1 VTAKTSPYDYV
12 STIVYHLPGGGWGG
26 DCTNPTCY
34 GVPLY
39 RQFLAGKKG
48 SDAATST
55 REWKHWF
62 ENGCD
67 KDRTTTKCRWPF
79 IRMSGTDKGTRETL
93 TVNNATYYLDTTV
106 SEDIQRKEVFNTQ
119 NRGTAVNEF
128 RPGETYN
135 VFFVY
140 AKPTTRQIYLIYLGN
155 DAKASNIKPIQV
167 SLANLNDIKTLA
179 SAPWLETDTTQVA
192 TKGIVSVTV
201 DFSKLTDGTLDT
213 VPANGLCEPHAFCK
227 ASGSACVSALTP
239 DDPLVKANP
248 EIVKQAN
255 AVCKEWAVKD
265 LDAPP
270 KGAYGFSVTI
280 PNTGFTADAT
290 LDRPSPHR
298 PAPAPFPPDDKNQGK
313 PSWLV
318 EFLGTTLTPD
328 SKAGE
333 QCNYSKLPGTDCAV
347 PDWVPH

>member
-1 VTAKTSPYDYV
+1 
-12 STIVYHLPGGGWGG
+12 
-26 DCTNPTCY
+26 
-34 GVPLY
+34 
-39 RQFLAGKKG
+39 
-48 SDAATST
+48 
-55 REWKHWF
+55 
-62 ENGCD
+62 
-67 KDRTTTKCRWPF
+67 
-79 IRMSGTDKGTRETL
+79 
-93 TVNNATYYLDTTV
+93 
-106 SEDIQRKEVFNTQ
+106 
-119 NRGTAVNEF
+119 
-128 RPGETYN
+128 
-135 VFFVY
+135 
-140 AKPTTRQIYLIYLGN
+140 
-155 DAKASNIKPIQV
+155 
-167 SLANLNDIKTLA
+167 
-179 SAPWLETDTTQVA
+179 
-192 TKGIVSVTV
+192 
-201 DFSKLTDGTLDT
+201 
-213 VPANGLCEPHAFCK
+213 
-227 ASGSACVSALTP
+227 
-239 DDPLVKANP
+239 LVKANP